1 MIRYMIR
8 CINKYTR
15 LKIYSLI
22 GVCFISCS
30 SDNDRASTL
39 GEAAYDN
46 EILRPKIKIY
56 QEHNKVIYATA
67 DKLLKDEGKDAIL
80 IGKVISN
87 FFNDSGAH
95 ISTLYSDSA
104 IVESF
109 SNNLRAFGN
118 VKVVSD
124 SGYTLF
130 SDRIYWNNQ
139 YKLVTSD
146 DSVMF
151 TNSYKDTMYGV
162 GFESDID
169 LTHSKIYKPFGIVKE
184 RKKND

>member
-1 MIRYMIR
+1 M
-8 CINKYTR
+8 KYTK
-15 LKIYSLI
+15 LSKYLLVMTCILS
-22 GVCFISCS
+22 CEKEDSDISAIEEF
-30 SDNDRASTL
+30 R
-39 GEAAYDN
+39 YDN
-46 EILRPKIKIY
+46 EIISPKINIY
-56 QEHNKVIYATA
+56 QEKNKVIYATA
-67 DKLLKDEGKDAIL
+67 KELFKDEGKDAIL
-80 IGKVISN
+80 VGDVVSN
-87 FFNDSGAH
+87 FFNDSGSQ

-109 SNNLRAFGN
+109 SNNLKAFGN

-151 TNSYKDTMYGV
+151 TNSHQDTMYGV

-169 LTHSKIYKPFGIVKE
+169 LTHSKIFKPYGIVKE
-184 RKKND
+184 RN

>member
-1 MIRYMIR
+1 MR
-8 CINKYTR
+8 CINRYTKLR
-15 LKIYSLI
+15 VFTLI
-22 GVCFISCS
+22 GLCLISCGG
-30 SDNDRASTL
+30 NDDISML
-39 GEAAYDN
+39 GDAIYDN
-46 EILRPKIKIY
+46 EISNPKIKIF

-67 DKLLKDEGKDAIL
+67 NRLLKNEGKDAIL
-80 IGKVISN
+80 VGDVISN
-87 FFNDSGAH
+87 FFNDSGIH

-130 SDRIYWNNQ
+130 SDKIYWNNQ

-151 TNSYKDTMYGV
+151 TNSYRDTMYGV
-162 GFESDID
+162 GFESDMD
-169 LTHSKIYKPFGIVKE
+169 LTRSKIFKPFGVVKE

>member
-1 MIRYMIR
+1 MMR
-8 CINKYTR
+8 CINRYTKLR
-15 LKIYSLI
+15 VFTLI
-22 GVCFISCS
+22 GLCLISCGG
-30 SDNDRASTL
+30 NDDISML
-39 GEAAYDN
+39 GDAIYDN
-46 EILRPKIKIY
+46 EISNPKIKIF

-67 DKLLKDEGKDAIL
+67 NRLLKNEGKDAIL
-80 IGKVISN
+80 VGDVISN
-87 FFNDSGAH
+87 FFNDSGIH

-130 SDRIYWNNQ
+130 SDKIYWNNQ

-151 TNSYKDTMYGV
+151 TNSYRDTMYGV
-162 GFESDID
+162 GFESDMD
-169 LTHSKIYKPFGIVKE
+169 LTRSKIFKPFGVVKE

>member
-1 MIRYMIR
+1 MKFIRHSIYVAVVL
-8 CINKYTR
+8 CIVSCTNTQGE
-15 LKIYSLI
+15 ISLTEE
-22 GVCFISCS
+22 F
-30 SDNDRASTL
+30 R
-39 GEAAYDN
+39 YDN
-46 EILRPKIKIY
+46 EILNPKINIY
-56 QEHNKVIYATA
+56 QEQNKIIHATA
-67 DKLLKDEGKDAIL
+67 NDLHKDEGKDAIL
-80 IGKVISN
+80 IGNVVSN
-87 FFNDSGAH
+87 FFNDAGFQ

-109 SNNLRAFGN
+109 SNNLKAFGN

-124 SGYTLF
+124 SGYTLY

-151 TNSYKDTMYGV
+151 TNSHQDTMYGV

-169 LTHSKIYKPFGIVKE
+169 LTHSKIFKPYGIVKE
-184 RKKND
+184 RK

>member
-1 MIRYMIR
+1 MMR
-8 CINKYTR
+8 CINRYTKLR
-15 LKIYSLI
+15 VFTLI
-22 GVCFISCS
+22 GLCLISCGG
-30 SDNDRASTL
+30 NDDISML
-39 GEAAYDN
+39 GDAIYDN
-46 EILRPKIKIY
+46 EISNPKIKIF

-67 DKLLKDEGKDAIL
+67 NRLLKNEGKDAIL
-80 IGKVISN
+80 IGDVISN
-87 FFNDSGAH
+87 FFNDSGTH

-130 SDRIYWNNQ
+130 SDKIYWNNQ

-151 TNSYKDTMYGV
+151 TNSYRDTMYGV
-162 GFESDID
+162 GFESDMD
-169 LTHSKIYKPFGIVKE
+169 LTRSKIFKPFGVVKE

>member
-1 MIRYMIR
+1 M
-8 CINKYTR
+8 KYTK
-15 LKIYSLI
+15 LSTYLLVA
-22 GVCFISCS
+22 VCILSCGKEDDEISTIEEF
-30 SDNDRASTL
+30 R
-39 GEAAYDN
+39 YDN
-46 EILRPKIKIY
+46 EILSPKINIY
-56 QEHNKVIYATA
+56 QEKNKVIYATA
-67 DKLLKDEGKDAIL
+67 KELFKDEGKDAIL
-80 IGKVISN
+80 VGDVVSN
-87 FFNDSGAH
+87 FFNDSGSQ

-109 SNNLRAFGN
+109 SNNLKAFGN

-130 SDRIYWNNQ
+130 SDKIYWNNQ

-151 TNSYKDTMYGV
+151 TNSHQDTMYGI

-169 LTHSKIYKPFGIVKE
+169 LTHSKIFKPYGIVKE
-184 RKKND
+184 RD

>member
-1 MIRYMIR
+1 MIK
-8 CINKYTR
+8 CKSKYTR
-15 LKIYSLI
+15 LRIYSLI
-22 GVCFISCS
+22 GICLVSCGVES
-30 SDNDRASTL
+30 SDISTP
-39 GEAAYDN
+39 GDAMYDN
-46 EILRPKIKIY
+46 EISKPKIKIY
-56 QEHNKVIYATA
+56 QEQNKVIYATA
-67 DKLLKDEGKDAIL
+67 DRLLKDEGKDAIL
-80 IGKVISN
+80 IGGVVSK
-87 FFNDSGAH
+87 FFNDSGTH

-130 SDRIYWNNQ
+130 SDKIYWNNQ

-151 TNSYKDTMYGV
+151 TNSYRDTMYGV

-169 LTHSKIYKPFGIVKE
+169 LTHSKIFKPFGIIKE

>member
-15 LKIYSLI
+15 LSIYSMV
-22 GVCFISCS
+22 GVCLLSCGGEN
-30 SDNDRASTL
+30 NDISTL
-39 GEAAYDN
+39 GEAMYDN
-46 EILRPKIKIY
+46 EISNPKIKIY

-67 DKLLKDEGKDAIL
+67 NQLLKDEGKDAIL
-80 IGKVISN
+80 IGGVVSN

-104 IVESF
+104 IVENF

-130 SDRIYWNNQ
+130 SDKIYWNNQ

-169 LTHSKIYKPFGIVKE
+169 LTHSKIFKPFGIVKE
-184 RKKND
+184 RKKK

>member
-1 MIRYMIR
+1 MMR
-8 CINKYTR
+8 CINKYTKLR
-15 LKIYSLI
+15 IFILMGL
-22 GVCFISCS
+22 CLISCGG
-30 SDNDRASTL
+30 NDDISML
-39 GEAAYDN
+39 GDAIYDN
-46 EILRPKIKIY
+46 EISNPKIKIF

-67 DKLLKDEGKDAIL
+67 NRLLKNEGKDAIL
-80 IGKVISN
+80 IGDVISN
-87 FFNDSGAH
+87 FFNDSGTH

-130 SDRIYWNNQ
+130 SDKIYWNNQ

-151 TNSYKDTMYGV
+151 TNSYRDTMYGV
-162 GFESDID
+162 GFESDMD
-169 LTHSKIYKPFGIVKE
+169 LTRSKIFKPFGVVKE

>member
-1 MIRYMIR
+1 MR
-8 CINKYTR
+8 CINRYTKLR
-15 LKIYSLI
+15 VFTLI
-22 GVCFISCS
+22 GLCLISCGG
-30 SDNDRASTL
+30 NDDISML
-39 GEAAYDN
+39 GDAMYDN
-46 EILRPKIKIY
+46 EISNPKIKIF

-67 DKLLKDEGKDAIL
+67 NRLLKNEGKDAIL
-80 IGKVISN
+80 VGDVISN
-87 FFNDSGAH
+87 FFNDSGTH

-130 SDRIYWNNQ
+130 SDKIYWNNQ

-151 TNSYKDTMYGV
+151 TNSYRDTMYGV
-162 GFESDID
+162 GFESDMD
-169 LTHSKIYKPFGIVKE
+169 LTRSKIFKPFGVVKE

>member
-1 MIRYMIR
+1 MK
-8 CINKYTR
+8 CLNKYIK
-15 LKIYSLI
+15 LKILI
-22 GVCFISCS
+22 SMYLISCS
-30 SDNDRASTL
+30 GEYDDSTML
-39 GEAAYDN
+39 EEAIYDN
-46 EILRPKIKIY
+46 EILKPKIQIY
-56 QEHNKVIYATA
+56 QEHNKIIYATA
-67 DKLLKDEGKDAIL
+67 NKLFKDEGKDAIL
-80 IGKVISN
+80 IGNVISDFYN
-87 FFNDSGAH
+87 ENGAH

-104 IVESF
+104 IVENF

-130 SDRIYWNNQ
+130 SNKIYWNNQ

-169 LTHSKIYKPFGIVKE
+169 LTHSKIFKPFGVVKE

>member
-1 MIRYMIR
+1 MMR
-8 CINKYTR
+8 CINRYTKLR
-15 LKIYSLI
+15 VFTLI
-22 GVCFISCS
+22 GLCLISCGG
-30 SDNDRASTL
+30 NDDISML
-39 GEAAYDN
+39 GDAMYDN
-46 EILRPKIKIY
+46 EILNPKIKIF

-67 DKLLKDEGKDAIL
+67 NRLLKNEGKDAIL
-80 IGKVISN
+80 VGDVISN
-87 FFNDSGAH
+87 FFNDSGTH

-130 SDRIYWNNQ
+130 SDKIYWNNQ

-151 TNSYKDTMYGV
+151 TNSYRDTMYGV
-162 GFESDID
+162 GFESDMD
-169 LTHSKIYKPFGIVKE
+169 LTRSKIFKPFGVIKE

>member
-1 MIRYMIR
+1 MMR
-8 CINKYTR
+8 CINRYTKLR
-15 LKIYSLI
+15 VFTLI
-22 GVCFISCS
+22 GICLISCGG
-30 SDNDRASTL
+30 NDDISML
-39 GEAAYDN
+39 GDAIYDN
-46 EILRPKIKIY
+46 VISNPKIKIF

-67 DKLLKDEGKDAIL
+67 NRLLKNEGKDAIL
-80 IGKVISN
+80 VGDVISN
-87 FFNDSGAH
+87 FFNDSGTH

-130 SDRIYWNNQ
+130 SDKIYWNNQ

-151 TNSYKDTMYGV
+151 TNSYRDTMYGV
-162 GFESDID
+162 GFESDMD
-169 LTHSKIYKPFGIVKE
+169 LTRSKIFKPFGVVKE

>member
-1 MIRYMIR
+1 MMR
-8 CINKYTR
+8 CINRYTKLR
-15 LKIYSLI
+15 VFTLI
-22 GVCFISCS
+22 GLCLISCGG
-30 SDNDRASTL
+30 NDDISML
-39 GEAAYDN
+39 GDAIYDN
-46 EILRPKIKIY
+46 EISNPKIKIF

-67 DKLLKDEGKDAIL
+67 NRLLKNEGKDAIL
-80 IGKVISN
+80 VGDVISN
-87 FFNDSGAH
+87 FFNDSGTH

-130 SDRIYWNNQ
+130 SDKIYWNNQ

-151 TNSYKDTMYGV
+151 TNSYRDTMYGV
-162 GFESDID
+162 GFESDMD
-169 LTHSKIYKPFGIVKE
+169 LTRSKIFKPFGVVKE

>member
-1 MIRYMIR
+1 MR
-8 CINKYTR
+8 CINRYTKLR
-15 LKIYSLI
+15 VFTLI
-22 GVCFISCS
+22 GLCLISCGG
-30 SDNDRASTL
+30 NDDISML
-39 GEAAYDN
+39 GDAIYDN
-46 EILRPKIKIY
+46 EISNPKIKIF

-67 DKLLKDEGKDAIL
+67 NRLLKNEGKDAIL
-80 IGKVISN
+80 VGNVISN
-87 FFNDSGAH
+87 FFNDSGIH

-130 SDRIYWNNQ
+130 SDKIYWNNQ

-151 TNSYKDTMYGV
+151 TNSYRDTMYGV
-162 GFESDID
+162 GFESDMD
-169 LTHSKIYKPFGIVKE
+169 LTRSKIFKPFGVVKE

>member
-8 CINKYTR
+8 CISKYTR
-15 LKIYSLI
+15 LRIYSLL
-22 GVCFISCS
+22 GLCLISCGREN
-30 SDNDRASTL
+30 NDISTL
-39 GEAAYDN
+39 EEAVYDN
-46 EILRPKIKIY
+46 EISNPKIKIY
-56 QEHNKVIYATA
+56 QEENKVIYATA
-67 DKLLKDEGKDAIL
+67 KKLFKDEGKDALL
-80 IGKVISN
+80 IGSVVSN
-87 FFNDSGAH
+87 FFNDSGTH

-130 SDRIYWNNQ
+130 SNQIYWNNQ

-151 TNSYKDTMYGV
+151 TNSYRDTMYGV

-169 LTHSKIYKPFGIVKE
+169 LTHSKIFKPYGIVKE
-184 RKKND
+184 RKTK

>member
-1 MIRYMIR
+1 MMR
-8 CINKYTR
+8 CINRYTKLR
-15 LKIYSLI
+15 VFTLI
-22 GVCFISCS
+22 GLCLISCGG
-30 SDNDRASTL
+30 NDDISML
-39 GEAAYDN
+39 GDAIYDN
-46 EILRPKIKIY
+46 EISNPKIKIF

-67 DKLLKDEGKDAIL
+67 NRLLKNEGKDAIL
-80 IGKVISN
+80 VGDVISN
-87 FFNDSGAH
+87 FFNDSGTH

-130 SDRIYWNNQ
+130 SDKIYWNNQ

-151 TNSYKDTMYGV
+151 TNSYRDTMYGV
-162 GFESDID
+162 GFESDVD
-169 LTHSKIYKPFGIVKE
+169 LTRSKIFKPFGVVKE
-184 RKKND
+184 RKKKND

>member
-1 MIRYMIR
+1 MR
-8 CINKYTR
+8 CINRYTKLR
-15 LKIYSLI
+15 VFTLI
-22 GVCFISCS
+22 GLCLISCGG
-30 SDNDRASTL
+30 NDDISML
-39 GEAAYDN
+39 GDAIYDN
-46 EILRPKIKIY
+46 EISNPKIKIF

-67 DKLLKDEGKDAIL
+67 NRLLKNEGKDAIL
-80 IGKVISN
+80 VGDVISN
-87 FFNDSGAH
+87 FFNDSGTH

-130 SDRIYWNNQ
+130 SDKIYWNNQ

-151 TNSYKDTMYGV
+151 TNSYRDTMYGV
-162 GFESDID
+162 GFESDMD
-169 LTHSKIYKPFGIVKE
+169 LTRSKIFKPFGVVKE

>member
-1 MIRYMIR
+1 MMR
-8 CINKYTR
+8 CINRYTKLR
-15 LKIYSLI
+15 VFTLI
-22 GVCFISCS
+22 GLCLISCGG
-30 SDNDRASTL
+30 NDDISML
-39 GEAAYDN
+39 GDAIYDN
-46 EILRPKIKIY
+46 EISNPKIKIF

-67 DKLLKDEGKDAIL
+67 NRLLKNEGKDAIL
-80 IGKVISN
+80 VGDVISN
-87 FFNDSGAH
+87 FFNDSGTH

-130 SDRIYWNNQ
+130 SDKIYWNNQ

-151 TNSYKDTMYGV
+151 TNSYRDTMYGV
-162 GFESDID
+162 GFESDMD
-169 LTHSKIYKPFGIVKE
+169 LTRSKIFKPFGVVKE
-184 RKKND
+184 RKKKND

>member
-1 MIRYMIR
+1 MMR
-8 CINKYTR
+8 CINRYTKLR
-15 LKIYSLI
+15 VFTLI
-22 GVCFISCS
+22 GLCLISCGG
-30 SDNDRASTL
+30 NDDISML
-39 GEAAYDN
+39 GDAMYDN
-46 EILRPKIKIY
+46 EISNPKIKIF

-67 DKLLKDEGKDAIL
+67 NRLLKNEGKDAIL
-80 IGKVISN
+80 VGDVISK
-87 FFNDSGAH
+87 FFNDSGIH

-130 SDRIYWNNQ
+130 SDKIYWNNQ

-151 TNSYKDTMYGV
+151 TNSYRDTMYGV
-162 GFESDID
+162 GFESDMD
-169 LTHSKIYKPFGIVKE
+169 LTRSKIFKPFGVVKE

>member
-1 MIRYMIR
+1 MMR
-8 CINKYTR
+8 CINRYIKLRVFT
-15 LKIYSLI
+15 LI
-22 GVCFISCS
+22 GLCLISCGG
-30 SDNDRASTL
+30 NDDISML
-39 GEAAYDN
+39 GDAIYDN
-46 EILRPKIKIY
+46 EISNPKIKIF

-67 DKLLKDEGKDAIL
+67 NRLLKNEGKDAIL
-80 IGKVISN
+80 IGDVISN
-87 FFNDSGAH
+87 FFNDSGTH

-130 SDRIYWNNQ
+130 SDKIYWNNQ

-151 TNSYKDTMYGV
+151 TNSYRDTMYGV
-162 GFESDID
+162 GFESDMD
-169 LTHSKIYKPFGIVKE
+169 LTRSKIFKPFGVVKE